1 MKKRKNIGNK
11 NKELW
16 SQREKKGLIA
26 TGLVFLLIVLI
37 IFSIPLFRE
46 HENQKALDN
55 LMNQE
60 IPFKEVCVVSN
71 EIKFEKLEPVII
83 ENKTYWVCCYKCK
96 AKLIRNSNTI
106 RFAFDP
112 YLKVKLNKA
121 DAIIIQNPEK
131 KGTVLYFKSKEILE
145 KFNIKM

>member
-1 MKKRKNIGNK
+1 MKRKKNIESK

-16 SQREKKGLIA
+16 SKSEKRGLMV
-26 TGLVFLLIVLI
+26 TGLVFLLMILI
-37 IFSIPLFRE
+37 FFSFPIFKE
-46 HENQKALDN
+46 HENQQVLEN

-71 EIKFEKLEPVII
+71 EIKFEELEPVII
-83 ENKTYWVCCYKCK
+83 ENKTYWVCCPKCK

-131 KGTVLYFKSKEILE
+131 KGKVLYFKSKYNYT
-145 KFNIKM
+145 KFNLER